1 MRAIR
6 KIFAVGAGFCF
17 CALMGCSVDTT
28 TTTNGRYQM
37 SSDGT
42 RLVDTTTGDVYD
54 AVFNSND
61 GSTTWVKRPAV
72 KTAVTKTAVEAPAP
86 AASPTTAVASTS
98 EQSPQD
104 FGNTAPFA
112 DSFDRNLQAL
122 KAAHDEGNLTKTEYA
137 TARTEAIGGFESFAA
152 QQQIRNWTATRLH
165 DELACLA
172 WMKKEGRLSNDE
184 FERARSMIVA
194 AYLPSGQR

>member
-1 MRAIR
+1 MFAI
-6 KIFAVGAGFCF
+6 GAGLCL

-61 GSTTWVKRPAV
+61 ASTTWVKRPAV
-72 KTAVTKTAVEAPAP
+72 KTAVTKTAAEAPAAAPP
-86 AASPTTAVASTS
+86 ATAAVAPTV
-98 EQSPQD
+98 EAAAQD
-104 FGNTAPFA
+104 FTNTAPFA

-122 KAAHDEGNLTKTEYA
+122 KAARDEGNLTKTEYT
-137 TARTEAIGGFESFAA
+137 TARADAIAGFESIAA

-184 FERARSMIVA
+184 FERARSKIVA